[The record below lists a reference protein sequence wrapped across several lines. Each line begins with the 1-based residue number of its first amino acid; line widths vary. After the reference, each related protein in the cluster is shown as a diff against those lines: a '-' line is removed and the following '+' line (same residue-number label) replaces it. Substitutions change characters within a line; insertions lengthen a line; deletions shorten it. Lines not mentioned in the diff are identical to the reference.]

1 MHASVPRK
9 PEARLTTV
17 APPALQVHSTS
28 PHGKAGRLL
37 PAASPAPAAC
47 RRDARDSKKA
57 QPTVLQNR
65 TVSQIGEHA
74 LIARITGRLAMPPW
88 VLVGPGDDAAVIA
101 PERGALDVLSTD
113 AQVEGVHF
121 DRRFVPPD
129 AIGHRALA
137 VNLSDL
143 AAMGAQPRAAL
154 LSLVLPGDLETSV
167 VDGMLDG
174 LLALAAPYRVALV
187 GGNVTRSPGPLMI
200 DVTAIGSVR
209 PRRVLT
215 RAGALPGDEVYVTG
229 TIGGA
234 VVGLRSLQAGVGD
247 AVGAGAGPGLKARP
261 YPDCEQRY
269 LRPEPRVRAGLLLG
283 RNRAASACI
292 DLSDG
297 LADGIR
303 QIAAA
308 SGVGITIDDEAIP
321 LADGVREYHRAQG
334 QDPVCAALAGGD
346 DYELLFTVRPTLR
359 GRLRAVKRQGG
370 DLPITKIGVVTKPH
384 QLVLRTASGD
394 TELPAG
400 FEHFR

>member
-1 MHASVPRK
+1 
-9 PEARLTTV
+9 
-17 APPALQVHSTS
+17 
-28 PHGKAGRLL
+28 
-37 PAASPAPAAC
+37 
-47 RRDARDSKKA
+47 
-57 QPTVLQNR
+57 
-65 TVSQIGEHA
+65 
-74 LIARITGRLAMPPW
+74 MPSW
-88 VLVGPGDDAAVIA
+88 VIVGPGDDAAVIE
-101 PERGALDVLSTD
+101 PERGALDVLTTD

-154 LSLVLPGDLETSV
+154 LSLVLPGDLETFV
-167 VDGMLDG
+167 VDGLLDG
-174 LLALAAPYRVALV
+174 LLALAARYRVALI
-187 GGNVTRSPGPLMI
+187 GGNVTRTPGPLMI

-209 PRRVLT
+209 PRRVLI
-215 RAGALPGDEVYVTG
+215 RAGARPGDEVYVTG
-229 TIGGA
+229 AIGGA
-234 VVGLRSLQAGVGD
+234 VVGLRLLQAAAGGPESPPLRSDAEAARQVG
-247 AVGAGAGPGLKARP
+247 LS
-261 YPDCEQRY
+261 EQRY

-308 SGVGITIDDEAIP
+308 SGVGIAVDGEAIP
-321 LADGVREYHRAQG
+321 LADGVGEYHRARG
-334 QDPVCAALAGGD
+334 HDPVCAALAGGD
-346 DYELLFTVRPTLR
+346 DYELLFTARPTLR
-359 GRLRAVKRQGG
+359 GRLRAVKRQAG
-370 DLPITKIGVVTKPH
+370 DLPITKIGVVTKAQ

-394 TELPAG
+394 GELPAG